1 MNNGCCK
8 WKFIFF
14 FCIFRIIYIANFIIF
29 IYNNTNILF
38 TKQEIL
44 YIDIFNHMKWSVL
57 FYMSNKF
64 I

>member
-1 MNNGCCK
+1 ME
-8 WKFIFF
+8 IYF
-14 FCIFRIIYIANFIIF
+14 FCIFRIIYIVNFIIF

-44 YIDIFNHMKWSVL
+44 YIDIFNDMKWSVL
-57 FYMSNKF
+57 YYIYNKF